1 MRPFDTATGAAMPHS
16 GAGLWL
22 GLRTLRNLRKAFAWA
37 WLDIICQYRRSKI
50 GPLWE
55 TINALVM
62 TLGMTVV
69 SSAVIGGAVSS
80 LVAYIGL
87 GMIIWLVLSAFISE
101 GASTFIRNRENILTT
116 NLSIDFYVSR
126 MVLRIF
132 IIFCH
137 HFILYFLAVV
147 IGLITLD
154 WLALLAIPGIFLVF
168 VNGFWVVTLTALL
181 CARFRDL
188 ELILRNLLQLA
199 FFVTPIFWD
208 YRHVASARAYIVT
221 YNVFFYF
228 LEIVRAPLLG
238 ELPSPEQYEVVLS
251 VTVIGYLL
259 TYLTYRRM
267 RRQLAFFV

>member
-1 MRPFDTATGAAMPHS
+1 VPPFDTAAGTAMPHE
-16 GAGLWL
+16 GAMLWL
-22 GLRTLRNLRKAFAWA
+22 GLRTVRNLRKAFAWA
-37 WLDIICQYRRSKI
+37 WLDIVCQYRRSKI

-62 TLGMTVV
+62 TVGMTVV
-69 SSAVIGGAVSS
+69 SSAVIGGNLSS

-87 GMIIWLVLSAFISE
+87 GMIIWYVLSAFISE
-101 GASTFIRNRENILTT
+101 GTSTFIRNRDNILST

-137 HFILYFLAVV
+137 HLVLFLLAVV
-147 IGLITLD
+147 IGLITLQ
-154 WLALLAIPGIFLVF
+154 WATLLAIPGIFLMF
-168 VNGFWVVTLTALL
+168 VNGFWIVTLTALL

-208 YRHVASARAYIVT
+208 YRHVASTKAYVLT
-221 YNVFFYF
+221 YNIFFYY
-228 LEIVRAPLLG
+228 LEIVRSPLLG
-238 ELPSPEQYEVVLS
+238 EVPSPEQYEVVLS
-251 VTVIGYLL
+251 VTVVGYLL

>member
-1 MRPFDTATGAAMPHS
+1 MQPFDTATGAAMPHS

-22 GLRTLRNLRKAFAWA
+22 ALRTVRNLRKAFAWA

-69 SSAVIGGAVSS
+69 ASAVIGGALPN

-87 GMIIWLVLSAFISE
+87 GMIIWFVLSAFIGE
-101 GASTFIRNRENILTT
+101 GAATFIRNRENILST

-137 HFILYFLAVV
+137 HLILYLLAVV
-147 IGLITLD
+147 IGLVTLH
-154 WLALLAIPGIFLVF
+154 WVAMLAIPGIFLLF
-168 VNGFWVVTLTALL
+168 VNGFWIVTLTALL
-181 CARFRDL
+181 CVRFRDL

-208 YRHVASARAYIVT
+208 YRHVASTKAFLVT
-221 YNVFFYF
+221 YNIFFYF
-228 LEIVRAPLLG
+228 IEIVRAPLLG
-238 ELPSPEQYEVVLS
+238 EMPSPEQYEVVLS
-251 VTVIGYLL
+251 ATAMGYAL

-267 RRQLAFFV
+267 RRQLAFYV